1 MSKLIV
7 NRPTTPFEGS
17 TIGGQL
23 EGRLGSRREFGKLL
37 DQMVSRTRRPRRRR
51 K

>member
-1 MSKLIV
+1 MKTIT
-7 NRPTTPFEGS
+7 NRPTTPFAGS
-17 TIGGQL
+17 TIGSQL
-23 EGRLGSRREFGKLL
+23 EGKLGSRREFGKLL